1 MDINWDFFINFPED
15 TILPTNFFIESNEK
29 SMFEDI
35 ITPPKSPEYFFNEL
49 EERTVPYNEKNVL
62 KNTITPSKS
71 PEHLFNEL
79 EEETTELSDGLNDSL
94 NCSSYQYNLCIED
107 SFDDWTSVDTFLYNY
122 CLERGFGYQIFRND
136 KDANN
141 RSIT

>member
-1 MDINWDFFINFPED
+1 MDVDWDFFINFPED
-15 TILPTNFFIESNEK
+15 TILPTNFFIESDEK
-29 SMFEDI
+29 SVLEDI

-49 EERTVPYNEKNVL
+49 EENVL
-62 KNTITPSKS
+62 ENIITPPKS

-79 EEETTELSDGLNDSL
+79 EEKPTELFDGLNDSL
-94 NCSSYQYNLCIED
+94 NCSSYQYNLCVGD
-107 SFDDWTSVDTFLYNY
+107 SFDNWTSVDTFLHNY
-122 CLERGFGYQIFRND
+122 CLERGFEYQVFRND